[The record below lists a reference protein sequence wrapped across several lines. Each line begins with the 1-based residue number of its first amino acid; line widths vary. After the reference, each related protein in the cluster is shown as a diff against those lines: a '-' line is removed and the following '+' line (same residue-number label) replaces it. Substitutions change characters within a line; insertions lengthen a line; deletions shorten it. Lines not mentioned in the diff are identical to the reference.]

1 MKYCFLLLFCTLSI
15 LTINAQS
22 LSFDGQDEY
31 LSVPHNDAYNIG
43 NGFTIEAWIFAEE
56 WRDAIYQGSIVAKDN
71 QSPDRGFAF
80 RCGDNGSLSFVMAA
94 DNTWNEVFTGPVMNA
109 NQWHHVAVVI
119 DAGTMTLY
127 IDAQE
132 IASNSFSGSPSPSVD
147 MPINI
152 GASPGFGGRNF
163 FGNLD
168 EIRIWNDA
176 RTQTELADNITTN
189 LTGSEA
195 NLVAYFPMNEGTGTV
210 TSDTSPTG
218 ASAGFN
224 SMDASNWVDGYS
236 LPDFDISVQ
245 DVYGVDVINM
255 IDRPV
260 KLTVDIQNT
269 GTEAISN
276 IDLTVKVNGEFYV
289 TETVSNTITSNEL
302 FAYEFALPVDLVG
315 LTDPVIEV
323 EAAQA
328 SDGNSLNNLGVL
340 NVKTGTTN
348 KIIVSDNVLHKNGE
362 QSNAIKMN
370 MPNDLYKY
378 EQVLLNIDLTCPAG
392 GCGDWDVLAD
402 LKVVTSTGTYE
413 LARYITPY
421 GIACGGWTVDIT
433 DFKSVLGGEVEFQ
446 TNVLVYTETGWL
458 VNMTIDLID
467 NNTQN
472 TFQNLS
478 RLWEKGY
485 QVYGDP
491 GISYDLD
498 PVTINFENNT
508 DASHVRMAI
517 TGHGQGNT
525 SNAAEFFEVDHT
537 LNIDGS
543 AFDNHHLWKSDCS
556 SNPCS
561 DQAGT
566 WPNPRAGWCPGQ
578 EVAPYVINTNSAT
591 TAGSS
596 ISLDYVLQN
605 YTNVLNTG
613 YNNSGHTE
621 PYYKIFS
628 YFVEESS
635 TPYETYRNLVA
646 DNVVGNLVG
655 NTIDMA
661 TVTISNNGFEDLTN
675 YTINIFSNSE
685 LVATENFDEMIAVGS
700 TVDKVISLSEM
711 VDVAA
716 SNTMFAEV
724 VQSMDDNA
732 GDNVAKTQITTSN
745 NNLAALEY
753 EFNISPN
760 PTPDGQLFL
769 KYDNFWKGSTVKVFT
784 TSGIL
789 VKEFKITDNTTSFQ
803 LPDTGV
809 FWYNLSHAKED
820 LNVSGKIVY
829 LK

>member
-43 NGFTIEAWIFAEE
+43 NGFTIEAWIFAEA
-56 WRDAIYQGSIVAKDN
+56 WRDAIFQGSIVAKDN

-94 DNTWNEVFTGPVMNA
+94 DNAWNEVFTGPVMNA

-127 IDAQE
+127 IDGQE
-132 IASNSFSGSPSPSVD
+132 IASNSYSGTPSPSAD

-163 FGNLD
+163 HGNID
-168 EIRIWNDA
+168 EVRIWNDA
-176 RTQTELADNITTN
+176 RTQTEIADNITAN
-189 LTGSEA
+189 LTGTEA

-218 ASAGFN
+218 TSAGFN
-224 SMDASNWVDGYS
+224 AMDQSNWVDGYS

-260 KLTVDIQNT
+260 KLTVNIQNT
-269 GTEAISN
+269 GTQPISN

-289 TETVSNTITSNEL
+289 TETVSNTINSNEL
-302 FAYEFALPVDLVG
+302 FAYEFALPIDLVG

-323 EAAQA
+323 ESTQA
-328 SDGNSLNNLGVL
+328 NDGNSLNNIGVL
-340 NVKTGTTN
+340 NVKTGTAN
-348 KIIVSDNVLHKNGE
+348 NIIVSDNVLHKNGE

-370 MPNDLYKY
+370 LPNDLYKY

-402 LKVVTSTGTYE
+402 LKAVTSTGTYE

-446 TNVLVYTETGWL
+446 TNILVYTEKGWL
-458 VNMTIDLID
+458 VDMSIELID
-467 NNTQN
+467 NNAQN
-472 TFQNLS
+472 TFQNLT

-508 DASHVRMAI
+508 EASHVRIAI

-525 SNAAEFFEVDHT
+525 SNAAEFFEVNHT
-537 LNIDGS
+537 LNIDGT
-543 AFDNHHLWKSDCS
+543 AFDNHHLWKSDCA

-561 DQAGT
+561 DQAGS
-566 WPNPRAGWCPGQ
+566 WLFPRAGWCPGQ
-578 EVAPYVINTNSAT
+578 SVEPYIINTNSAT
-591 TAGSS
+591 TAGNS
-596 ISLDYVLQN
+596 ISVDYVLQN
-605 YTNVLNTG
+605 YTNALNTG
-613 YNNSGHTE
+613 YDNSGHTE
-621 PYYKIFS
+621 PNYKIFS
-628 YFVEESS
+628 YFVEQST
-635 TPYETYRNLVA
+635 TPYESYRNLVA

-661 TVTISNNGFEDLTN
+661 TVTISNNGFEDLTD
-675 YTINIFSNSE
+675 YSINIFSNSE
-685 LVATENFDEMIAVGS
+685 LVTTETFNETIAVGS
-700 TVDKVISLSEM
+700 TVDKIISLSEM
-711 VDVAA
+711 VDVSA

-732 GDNVAKTQITTSN
+732 GDNVAKTQLTTSN
-745 NNLAALEY
+745 SNLAELEY

-760 PTPDGQLFL
+760 PTTDGKLFL
-769 KYDNFWKGSTVKVFT
+769 EYDNFWKGSTIKLYT
-784 TSGIL
+784 TNGKL
-789 VKEFKITDNTTSFQ
+789 VKTIEISDNLGAFH
-803 LPDTGV
+803 LPHTGL
-809 FWYNLSHAKED
+809 FWYTIIHPTED
-820 LNVSGKIVY
+820 LNASGKVIY